1 MANRCYVYL
10 TKTKKCRVCGTQLI
24 NEEYRLVTK
33 KNNVTN
39 FMGKYC
45 PKCNAFVIKYGNY
58 ESHRDAWQVLNFKE
72 LSELKLAAARK
83 EKDRMLSRQK
93 KRIQKVNRPDPLE
106 YTYYVASEKT
116 KIRENDHLARNLTAK
131 KNKIREEKEREKRE
145 ELKKKIEEKEQ
156 QRIEQLR
163 EFEKKKEKEYRRRLA
178 ESRARHNAKKHQEK
192 QARRIEEENKKNT
205 LGKATSTGIKKK
217 ERIGDSSS
225 PSVISEETREEYR
238 LRTAKVTKDLITYG
252 LLKPSATQVNNNL
265 KASNKNGDHIITA
278 HDFVVRRTVFKC
290 KHNKHHIEDVKAVFT
305 TITRQGTVNKITIPA
320 GYCSTCNMYFIMES
334 TYKRIKNSGIP
345 ICRTMDEKSY
355 ENNNSTGLYNNNLA
369 SESVL
374 MQFGYNVSKQD
385 DLPAEQRRRIL
396 AAIVDNKVLKRN
408 EVVSYLDYF
417 INQRKNQKNKDG
429 SLRYKDAMDKW
440 RMDRAWINQY
450 KLGSYKEVLI
460 RSIVDG

>member
-1 MANRCYVYL
+1 MTNMTANRCFVYSYNPSACVICHSPL
-10 TKTKKCRVCGTQLI
+10 IKKEYYITSKKGKLIRSQGRYCNNCG
-24 NEEYRLVTK
+24 
-33 KNNVTN
+33 
-39 FMGKYC
+39 
-45 PKCNAFVIKYGNY
+45 AFVIKYGTYIAQKKNWSVINNN
-58 ESHRDAWQVLNFKE
+58 ELQTIARDHTNIHKLKPNHRQKQYVYYDAPG
-72 LSELKLAAARK
+72 LSRTRK
-83 EKDRMLSRQK
+83 EER
-93 KRIQKVNRPDPLE
+93 
-106 YTYYVASEKT
+106 
-116 KIRENDHLARNLTAK
+116 LARNLAAK
-131 KNKIREEKEREKRE
+131 ENRTREEKEREKKE
-145 ELKKKIEEKEQ
+145 ELKKKLEEKEE
-156 QRIEQLR
+156 QRIKQLQ
-163 EFEKKKEKEYRRRLA
+163 EFEKKREKEYQRRLA
-178 ESRARHNAKKHQEK
+178 ESRARHAVKKREGK
-192 QARRIEEENKKNT
+192 QARWIANEAIVADNT
-205 LGKATSTGIKKK
+205 VGKTTAGIKNNNQNIKK
-217 ERIGDSSS
+217 VDETKNLSSS
-225 PSVISEETREEYR
+225 PANMR
-238 LRTAKVTKDLITYG
+238 KDLISRGIINTSADKKNAG
-252 LLKPSATQVNNNL
+252 SRESHLK
-265 KASNKNGDHIITA
+265 NKNGDHIITA

-290 KHNKHHIEDVKAVFT
+290 KHNNHHIEDVKAVFT

-355 ENNNSTGLYNNNLA
+355 ENNISTGLYNNNLA

-374 MQFGYNVSKQD
+374 MQFGYNVSQKD
-385 DLPAEQRRRIL
+385 DLPVEQRRRIL

>member
-24 NEEYRLVTK
+24 DNEYRLVTK
-33 KNNVTN
+33 KNKIVSS
-39 FMGKYC
+39 MGRYC

-58 ESHRDAWQVLNFKE
+58 ESCRDAWQVLNFKE
-72 LSELKLAAARK
+72 LSEIQLAAVKK

-93 KRIQKVNRPDPLE
+93 KRTQKVNRPDPLE

-116 KIRENDHLARNLTAK
+116 KIREEERIARNNAAK
-131 KNKIREEKEREKRE
+131 KNKTREQKEKEKRE
-145 ELKKKIEEKEQ
+145 ELKKKLEEKEQ

-217 ERIGDSSS
+217 ERIGNSNS
-225 PSVISEETREEYR
+225 PSVISEETRKEYR

-252 LLKPSATQVNNNL
+252 LLKTPTEQENGDS

-290 KHNKHHIEDVKAVFT
+290 KHNNHHIEDVKAVFT

-355 ENNNSTGLYNNNLA
+355 ENNISTGLYNNNLA
-369 SESVL
+369 PESVL
-374 MQFGYNVSKQD
+374 MQFGYNVSQKD
-385 DLPAEQRRRIL
+385 DLPVEQRRRIL